1 MTGSTMPE
9 GDTIF
14 RTAATLQK
22 ALAGKTVTRF
32 ETVLPRLARV
42 DDQTPLRG
50 RTVERVVANGKHLII
65 DFSGGLHLRSHMKMN
80 GSWHVY
86 RAGERWRRPRR
97 DMRVVLETAE
107 YVAIGFNL
115 PVAELLTSAELA
127 RNAELRALGPDI
139 LAEDFDVAEAVRR
152 LRTLPDEEIGNALL
166 NQRALAGIGNIW
178 KSEALFATGVHPF
191 RRVQDL
197 DDAALTAIV
206 DAARR
211 LMRASAVEGRAPRA
225 VYSRGGELCRKCGA
239 PIECRK
245 QGPDA
250 RGTYW
255 CRRCQP

>member
-1 MTGSTMPE
+1 MPE

-14 RTAATLQK
+14 RTAATLTK
-22 ALAGKTVTRF
+22 ALVGKPITRF
-32 ETVLPRLARV
+32 ETVLPRLARI

-50 RTVERVVANGKHLII
+50 RTIERVVAQGKHLII

-86 RAGERWRRPRR
+86 RAGERWQRPRR
-97 DMRVVLETAE
+97 DMRVVLETAD
-107 YVAIGFNL
+107 YVAVGFNL

-127 RNAELRALGPDI
+127 RSDDLRALGPDI
-139 LAEDFDVAEAVRR
+139 LRDDFDAAEAVRR
-152 LRTLPDEEIGNALL
+152 LRTLPNEEIGSALL

-178 KSEALFATGVHPF
+178 KSEALFATGVNPF
-191 RRVQDL
+191 RRVGDL
-197 DDAALTAIV
+197 DDTTLTAVV

-239 PIECRK
+239 PIEYRK

-255 CRRCQP
+255 CPRCQVA